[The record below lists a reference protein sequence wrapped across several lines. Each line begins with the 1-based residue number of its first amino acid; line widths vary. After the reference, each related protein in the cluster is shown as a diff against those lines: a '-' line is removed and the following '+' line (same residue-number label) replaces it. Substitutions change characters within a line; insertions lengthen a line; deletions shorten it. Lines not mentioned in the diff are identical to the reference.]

1 MEAVPP
7 QRAPLKR
14 PLPSRRYSR
23 PLRLTVPPGREQ
35 RTEKEVTRVGVRERR
50 RRRKKKEKKGKRK
63 KKENIKNEL
72 SIF

>member
-35 RTEKEVTRVGVRERR
+35 RTEKEVTRVGVEERK
-50 RRRKKKEKKGKRK
+50 RRKKKKREREKRK
-63 KKENIKNEL
+63 KI
-72 SIF
+72 

>member
-14 PLPSRRYSR
+14 PLPSRRYR

-35 RTEKEVTRVGVRERR
+35 RTEKEVTRVGVGERK
-50 RRRKKKEKKGKRK
+50 RRKKKKREREKRK
-63 KKENIKNEL
+63 KI
-72 SIF
+72 

>member
-35 RTEKEVTRVGVRERR
+35 RTEKEVTRVGVGERK
-50 RRRKKKEKKGKRK
+50 RRKKKKREREKRK
-63 KKENIKNEL
+63 KI
-72 SIF
+72 